1 MTPGSAFGL
10 TTDSPMGPGLIFL
23 PLFFML
29 PMAFMIM
36 KNANKNEMQ
45 HSRVSHLGLH
55 HFPAY
60 IAQME

>member
-23 PLFFML
+23 PFIFML

-36 KNANKNEMQ
+36 KSANKDEMQ
-45 HSRVSHLGLH
+45 HSGVSHLGRH
-55 HFPAY
+55 HFLAY
-60 IAQME
+60 IALME